1 VEGLRRGDVL
11 TVVLPGK
18 FGKPRPAVL
27 VQSDLLN
34 PTHSTL
40 LVCPITSFLE
50 EALEFRVDIRPDA
63 GNGLCKASQAMVDKV
78 QAIKREKI
86 GRVVGRLGKDVLAQ
100 IDRTL
105 AVVIGLA

>member
-1 VEGLRRGDVL
+1 VL
-11 TVVLPGK
+11 TVVLPGD

-50 EALEFRVDIRPDA
+50 EAPEFRVDIRPDA
-63 GNGLCKASQAMVDKV
+63 GNGLRKASQAIVDKV
-78 QAIKREKI
+78 QAIKREKV